1 MCGKKVKHGMAEFVS
16 FSAENIAI
24 MRKTRELL
32 DEYNATGYDESGKR
46 TELLQEM
53 LGSVGADVTIQP
65 PFKVTYGTHVYIG
78 DHVFINYGADFL
90 DGGDITIGSRVM
102 IGPEVKIFSGNHSLI
117 PEERM
122 KVVNGKIQLIS
133 KAEPVE
139 IGDDVWICG
148 NVTICPGV
156 RIGNRAV
163 IAAGAVVTKDVPKGV
178 LVGGN
183 PAKIIRIVEE

>member
-1 MCGKKVKHGMAEFVS
+1 MSEFVS

-24 MRKTRELL
+24 MKKTKELL
-32 DEYNATGYDESGKR
+32 DEYNGTAYDESGKR
-46 TELLQEM
+46 TELLHKM
-53 LGSVGADVTIQP
+53 LDSVGTDVTIQT
-65 PFKVTYGTHVYIG
+65 PFKVTYGTHVHIG

-90 DGGDITIGSRVM
+90 DGGDITIGNRVM

-122 KVVNGKIQLIS
+122 KIVDGKMQLIS

-148 NVTICPGV
+148 NATICPGV
-156 RIGNRAV
+156 KIGNRSV
-163 IAAGAVVTKDVPKGV
+163 IAAGAVVTKDVPEGV

-183 PAKIIRIVEE
+183 PASIIKKVEE

>member
-1 MCGKKVKHGMAEFVS
+1 MADFVS

-24 MRKTRELL
+24 MRRTRELL
-32 DEYNATGYDESGKR
+32 DKYNGTAYDEGGKR
-46 TELLQEM
+46 TEILHKM
-53 LGSVGADVTIQP
+53 LGSVGNDVTIQT
-65 PFKVTYGTHVYIG
+65 PFKVTYGTHVHIG
-78 DHVFINYGADFL
+78 NHVFINYGADLL
-90 DGGDITIGSRVM
+90 DGGDITIGDRVM

-122 KVVNGKIQLIS
+122 KIIDGKMQLVS
-133 KAEPVE
+133 KAEPIV

-156 RIGNRAV
+156 KIGNRAV
-163 IAAGAVVTKDVPKGV
+163 VAAGAVVTKDVPDGV

-183 PAKIIRIVEE
+183 PAKIIKKVEE

>member
-1 MCGKKVKHGMAEFVS
+1 MADFVS

-32 DEYNATGYDESGKR
+32 DEYNGTAYDEGGKR
-46 TELLQEM
+46 TELLYKM
-53 LGSVGADVTIQP
+53 LGAVGSDVTIQT
-65 PFKVTYGTHVYIG
+65 PFKVTYGTHVYIS

-122 KVVNGKIQLIS
+122 KIVDGKMQLIS
-133 KAEPVE
+133 KAEPIV

-148 NVTICPGV
+148 NVKIGPGV
-156 RIGNRAV
+156 KIGNRAV
-163 IAAGAVVTKDVPKGV
+163 VAAGAVVTKDVPDGV

-183 PAKIIRIVEE
+183 PAKIIKKVEE

>member
-1 MCGKKVKHGMAEFVS
+1 MSGDFVS
-16 FSAENIAI
+16 FSPENIAT
-24 MRKTRELL
+24 MKRTRQLL
-32 DEYNATGYDESGKR
+32 DEYNATGYDEGSRR
-46 TELLQEM
+46 TELLGTM
-53 LGSVGADVTIQP
+53 LDTVGSDVTIQT
-65 PFKVTYGTHVYIG
+65 PFKVTYGTHVHIG

-90 DGGDITIGSRVM
+90 DGGTITIGNRVM

-122 KVVNGKIQLIS
+122 KIVDGKMQLIS

-148 NVTICPGV
+148 NATICPGV
-156 RIGNRAV
+156 KIGNRAV
-163 IAAGAVVTKDVPKGV
+163 VAAGAVVTKDVPENC

-183 PAKIIRIVEE
+183 PARVIKRIGNQSK

>member
-1 MCGKKVKHGMAEFVS
+1 MDFIS
-16 FSAENIAI
+16 FSPENIAT
-24 MRKTRELL
+24 MRKTRLLL
-32 DEYNATGYDESGKR
+32 DEYNATAFDDGAQRSA
-46 TELLQEM
+46 LLHEM
-53 LGSVGADVTIQP
+53 LGSCGEDVTIQT
-65 PFKVTYGTHVYIG
+65 PFKITYGVHAFIG

-90 DGGDITIGSRVM
+90 DGGTIRIGNRVM
-102 IGPEVKIFSGNHSLI
+102 MGPEVKIFSGNHSLI

-122 KVVNGKIQLIS
+122 KIVDGKLQLVS

-156 RIGNRAV
+156 KIGNRSV
-163 IAAGAVVTKDVPKGV
+163 VAAGAVVTKDIPDGC

-183 PAKIIRIVEE
+183 PARLIKKIEPDQ